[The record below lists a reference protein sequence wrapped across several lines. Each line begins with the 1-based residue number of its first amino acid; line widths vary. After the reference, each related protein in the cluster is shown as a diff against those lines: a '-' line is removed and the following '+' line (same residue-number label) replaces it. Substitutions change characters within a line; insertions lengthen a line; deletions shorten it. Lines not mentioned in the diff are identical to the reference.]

1 MSFSCESFLFF
12 FFITFL
18 VVVKLWSNFSAQMT
32 NYQRQMDDMRGQYEH
47 QQNRLQGRDVQN
59 AQEIDQLHRKCI
71 CLTKL

>member
-1 MSFSCESFLFF
+1 
-12 FFITFL
+12 
-18 VVVKLWSNFSAQMT
+18 MT

-47 QQNRLQGRDVQN
+47 EQNRLQRRDVQN

>member
-1 MSFSCESFLFF
+1 
-12 FFITFL
+12 
-18 VVVKLWSNFSAQMT
+18 MT
-32 NYQRQMDDMRGQYEH
+32 HYQRQMDDMRGQYEH